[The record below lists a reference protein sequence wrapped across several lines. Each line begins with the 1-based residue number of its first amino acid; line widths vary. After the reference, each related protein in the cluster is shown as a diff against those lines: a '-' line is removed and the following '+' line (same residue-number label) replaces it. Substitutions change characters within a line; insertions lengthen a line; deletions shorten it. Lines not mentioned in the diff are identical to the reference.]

1 MGYHSQREHA
11 NDGMPGGIHT
21 HAYATTANLFA
32 SALSLSMCVCR
43 SIPSEPSAVFHRHDV
58 ISRAPLRF
66 TAQEA
71 RALGFNGYNAR
82 ISVTYNNN
90 IYRL

>member
-1 MGYHSQREHA
+1 MEYHSQREHA

-58 ISRAPLRF
+58 ISKRRVLSGSTVIILVYPLHI
-66 TAQEA
+66 TII
-71 RALGFNGYNAR
+71 Y
-82 ISVTYNNN
+82 